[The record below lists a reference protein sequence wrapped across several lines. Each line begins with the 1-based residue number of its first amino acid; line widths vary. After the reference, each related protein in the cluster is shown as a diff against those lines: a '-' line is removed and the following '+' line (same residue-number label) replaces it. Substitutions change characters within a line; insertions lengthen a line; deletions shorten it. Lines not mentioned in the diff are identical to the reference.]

1 MKRLPAAKAPAGG
14 RGPWPCV
21 RVGFKEPQSTIGLCH
36 KLHTSKTLRISH
48 PALLGGTHM
57 HTHNHTQRH
66 LIILIFIFILI
77 HVLVPIQD
85 TMRRAI
91 IFSHGRNPM
100 RLHCRVFGVGR
111 WVGATK
117 TRVYGCGL
125 AVLGRRG
132 RGGATLPTT
141 LQFFKKKK
149 MQLFIFRRVAGR
161 VAPRPRPLNS

>member
-66 LIILIFIFILI
+66 LIIIIFI
-77 HVLVPIQD
+77 HVQVPLQD
-85 TMRRAI
+85 TIRRAI

-100 RLHCRVFGVGR
+100 RLHCRVFGVGG
-111 WVGATK
+111 WVGATRA
-117 TRVYGCGL
+117 RVYGGGL
-125 AVLGRRG
+125 VCLGEG
-132 RGGATLPTT
+132 DGGAQPYPQPFNFLRKRKCNS
-141 LQFFKKKK
+141 LFFEG
-149 MQLFIFRRVAGR
+149 LRVGLR
-161 VAPRPRPLNS
+161 PAPVL